1 MINKLFL
8 EILNV
13 QSYSRETERM
23 AEYIFDY
30 CLANNYDVAYED
42 GNLYVTKGISPDGTY
57 PCIISHTDT
66 VHKIIPNQDY
76 YVVHD
81 DNVAFAYNL
90 SKMEMTGVGGDDKV
104 GIYVCLRMLQDLPYC
119 KAAFFRDEEIGC
131 VGSMAADLSFFKDCR
146 FILQCDRKGNKDFVS
161 DIFCTQLYSQ
171 EFSDAIAPILK
182 DYGYSETSGGLTDVY
197 QLAEDGVGISVANM
211 SCGYYNPH
219 CDDEMI
225 NLHDVENC
233 RAMVFEIMIRCVN
246 TYGHEQVYTKNTYST
261 TSYNKYGSKSYNWY
275 DEDYYMWNKTDDKD
289 NKKTEVNGNTW
300 DGWTYDNGKYSK
312 VIDYHHTGY
321 ECWSCG
327 FDVQAD
333 ELSHE
338 GLCNRCEGY
347 HADYYSKP
355 VSKSKHI
362 F

>member
-1 MINKLFL
+1 MMNKLFL

-23 AEYIFDY
+23 AEYIFDH
-30 CLANNYDVAYED
+30 CLSNNYDVAYED

-57 PCIISHTDT
+57 PCIVSHTDT
-66 VHKIIPNQDY
+66 VHKIIPDQDY

-90 SKMEMTGVGGDDKV
+90 SKMQMTGVGGDDKV

-131 VGSMAADLSFFKDCR
+131 VGSMSADLTFFKDCR

-171 EFSDAIAPILK
+171 EFSDAIAPILA

-197 QLAEDGVGISVANM
+197 QLSEDGVGISVANM
-211 SCGYYNPH
+211 SCGYFNPH
-219 CDDEMI
+219 TDEEMI

-233 RAMVFEIMIRCVN
+233 RSMVFEIMVRCDKRYEHTN
-246 TYGHEQVYTKNTYST
+246 IKMKPNYGGRYYD
-261 TSYNKYGSKSYNWY
+261 WY
-275 DEDYYMWNKTDDKD
+275 DEDYYMYNKTDKKD
-289 NKKTEVNGNTW
+289 SKNIEVNGNTW
-300 DGWTYDNGKYSK
+300 DGWTYDKGKYTK
-312 VIDYHHTGY
+312 VVDYKHTGY

-327 FDVQAD
+327 FDVQYE
-333 ELSHE
+333 ELSPE
-338 GLCNRCEGY
+338 GLCDRCEGY
-347 HADYYSKP
+347 HSDYFSKP
-355 VSKSKHI
+355 VSNSKHI